1 MLSAI
6 SAEALK
12 LRRHRATWLL
22 VWIFP
27 IGLLVIGLIGIGIE
41 LARGNPPAP
50 GAPELAVWLEN
61 ASDFWDAPSNG
72 LVRYLIC
79 AFVAV
84 VFGGEYGWN
93 TWKLIV
99 PHRARPTLI
108 AAKYVVSITLI
119 YAAFI
124 AAALIMT
131 GMTWL
136 EDVLSGD
143 PIPEGITLG
152 ALAEAHLIGFV
163 ATLGP
168 VLMTVAYTSLAAIL
182 TRSTTAGLV
191 VGIVIVTLEQL
202 FRTFGPM
209 LSFYLPGPVE
219 LLYEALPGYHLAN
232 LADWIFNGA
241 PETVAFP
248 SGTLVS
254 HGWQAS
260 LAIVAA
266 WIVALIGLTFLR
278 FRRQDIN

>member
-6 SAEALK
+6 SAESLK

-27 IGLLVIGLIGIGIE
+27 LGVLLFGTLAIAVE
-41 LARGNPPAP
+41 LVTGNPAAPA
-50 GAPELAVWLEN
+50 APELGEWLEN
-61 ASDFWDAPSNG
+61 ASGFWNAPRNS

-79 AFVAV
+79 AFIAV

-108 AAKYVVSITLI
+108 AAKYAVSIALL

-124 AAALIMT
+124 AAALVMMGI
-131 GMTWL
+131 TWL

-143 PIPEGITLG
+143 PLPQGITFG
-152 ALAEAHLIGFV
+152 SLAEANWLGFL
-163 ATLGP
+163 ATLAP
-168 VLMTVAYTSLAAIL
+168 VLLTIAYASFAAIL
-182 TRSTTAGLV
+182 TRSTTAALV
-191 VGIVIVTLEQL
+191 IGIVVTTLEQL
-202 FRTFGPM
+202 FRTFGPL
-209 LSFYLPGPVE
+209 LSFYMPVVVE
-219 LLYEALPGYHLAN
+219 FLYHALPGYHLAN
-232 LADWIFNGA
+232 LTDWIVAGT
-241 PETVAFP
+241 PEIVPFP
-248 SGTLVS
+248 SGKMVS
-254 HGWQAS
+254 YGWEAS

-266 WIVALIGLTFLR
+266 WTVALVVLTFLR

>member
-27 IGLLVIGLIGIGIE
+27 IGLLAIGLLGIGIE
-41 LARGNPPAP
+41 LAKGGPPAP
-50 GAPELAVWLEN
+50 GAPELSKWLED
-61 ASDFWDAPSNG
+61 AAGFWSAPSNG

-79 AFVAV
+79 AFAAV

-99 PHRARPTLI
+99 PHRARRTLI
-108 AAKYVVSITLI
+108 AAKYVVSIALL
-119 YAAFI
+119 YAAFV

-131 GMTWL
+131 GLNWA
-136 EDVLSGD
+136 EDLLSGD
-143 PIPEGITLG
+143 PIPQGVTLG
-152 ALAEAHLIGFV
+152 ALAEAHWLGFL
-163 ATLGP
+163 ASLAP
-168 VLMTVAYTSLAAIL
+168 VLLSVGYASFASIM
-182 TRSTTAGLV
+182 TRSTTAALV
-191 VGIVIVTLEQL
+191 VGVVVVTLEQL
-202 FRTFGPM
+202 FRGFGPL

-219 LLYEALPGYHLAN
+219 FLYQALPGYHVAN
-232 LADWIFNGA
+232 LGSWIVGGEA
-241 PETVAFP
+241 ISVPFP
-248 SGTLVS
+248 SGTLINY
-254 HGWQAS
+254 GWAAS

-266 WIVALIGLTFLR
+266 WVVALVALTFVR